1 MSEYWA
7 EKALVKFESQFD
19 QNNTYNIKN
28 NRRLSEKSKV
38 WKYMDFAK
46 FVSMLYQKSLFFP
59 KPSLFVD
66 NHEGSYSAL
75 DVNNILNDPLSYLT
89 IPVDERLSKEEKR
102 RQLHEYIKQMHDYVG
117 VNCWHL
123 NEEESAAMW
132 NLYLKS
138 DEGIAICSTVEKLYS
153 SISDKRFH
161 TYIGQ
166 VQYINFNSE
175 MASLNPYETL
185 FYKRRSFSHEN
196 EIRLLAFDNPN
207 NRIFDHKDGAYV
219 QSNLNTLI
227 DEVYVSPTSPEWL
240 REVVQSVLEKYRLPF
255 KPVIKSSL
263 YEGPFY

>member
-1 MSEYWA
+1 MNEYWA
-7 EKALVKFESQFD
+7 EKALIKFESQFSE
-19 QNNTYNIKN
+19 NNSYNIIN
-28 NRRLSEKSKV
+28 TRRVSGNSKI

-46 FVSMLYQKSLFFP
+46 FVSMLYQKALFFP
-59 KPSLFVD
+59 KPWMFVD
-66 NHEGSYSAL
+66 NHEGTYSAM

-89 IPVDERLSKEEKR
+89 IPVDEKLPKEEKR

-132 NLYLKS
+132 NLYLRS
-138 DEGIAICSTVEKLYS
+138 DEGIAICSTMDKLYT
-153 SISDKRFH
+153 SITDKRFH

-207 NRIFDHKDGAYV
+207 SRLFNHEDGVYV
-219 QSNLNTLI
+219 QCNLNTLI

>member
-7 EKALVKFESQFD
+7 EKALVKFQSQFD
-19 QNNTYNIKN
+19 QNTTYNIKN
-28 NRRLSEKSKV
+28 SQRLSGSSKI

-46 FVSMLYQKSLFFP
+46 FVGMLYQKSLFFP

-89 IPVDERLSKEEKR
+89 VPVDENLSKAEKR

-123 NEEESAAMW
+123 NEEESAGMW

-138 DEGIAICSTVEKLYS
+138 DEGIAICSTLDKLFT
-153 SISDKRFH
+153 SINDKRFR
-161 TYIGQ
+161 TYVGQ

-196 EIRLLAFDNPN
+196 EIRLLAFDDPN
-207 NRIFDHKDGAYV
+207 HRRFNHKDGAYV
-219 QSNLNTLI
+219 DCNLHTLI

-240 REVVQSVLEKYRLPF
+240 KEVVQSVLEKYRLPF

-263 YEGPFY
+263 YESPFY